1 MIGIIVL
8 LIFVC
13 VIYIGIIHIQ
23 KEESRYCIKTYPTSY
38 IDSDVLIRIWR
49 YSLMEYIHT
58 NQKIDRC
65 IINACWKY
73 KKQAYRYSLIK
84 GVAKYRPDLGVLKNK
99 AKYKLLIELGF
110 MTTPLHMNLLI
121 NNHNT
126 IVRNIYSAISEH
138 INEN

>member
-23 KEESRYCIKTYPTSY
+23 KEESRHCIKTYPTSY
-38 IDSDVLIRIWR
+38 IDPDVLIRIWR

-58 NQKIDRC
+58 NHKIDKC
-65 IINACWKY
+65 ITNACWKY

-84 GVAKYRPDLGVLKNK
+84 DFK
-99 AKYKLLIELGF
+99 AAYKISKGDKKDRTVFSFYLLIDK
-110 MTTPLHMNLLI
+110 I
-121 NNHNT
+121 
-126 IVRNIYSAISEH
+126 
-138 INEN
+138 ENKQNGK